1 MNAEKTS
8 VAPNV
13 DHAEIA
19 KFEAVASRWW
29 DLEGEFKPLHRI
41 NPLRLGYIA
50 ERSGGLFGKK
60 VLDVGCGGGILA
72 ESMAREGATVTG
84 LDMGAEPLQVARL
97 HALESGIQVDYVQ
110 ETVEEHAAKHPQQYD
125 VVTCMEML
133 EHVPDPQSVVHA
145 CARLVKP
152 GGQVF
157 FSTINRNGKA
167 WLMAVFGAEYVMKMV
182 PKGTHDVKK
191 FIKPAELLGWVDQ
204 TTLKE
209 QHIIGLHY
217 NPLTNTF
224 KLAPGLMLTICCIP
238 PPNRTEVSTSAY
250 DDCAAS
256 SRVIISSDEEIS
268 TRSNFHFFF
277 CFIDFFSRPYATWTC
292 GLLPFRNLNLTSKS
306 TLVLKRFLTKIL
318 TI

>member
-60 VLDVGCGGGILA
+60 VLDVGCGGGILT
-72 ESMAREGATVTG
+72 ESMAREGAT
-84 LDMGAEPLQVARL
+84 EPLQVAKL

-167 WLMAVFGAEYVMKMV
+167 WLMAVVGAEYVMKMV

-191 FIKPAELLGWVDQ
+191 FIKPAELLSWVDQ

-224 KLAPGLMLTICCIP
+224 KLAPGVDVNYMLHT
-238 PPNRTEVSTSAY
+238 TAKQ
-250 DDCAAS
+250 D
-256 SRVIISSDEEIS
+256 
-268 TRSNFHFFF
+268 
-277 CFIDFFSRPYATWTC
+277 
-292 GLLPFRNLNLTSKS
+292 
-306 TLVLKRFLTKIL
+306 
-318 TI
+318 